1 MTYDG
6 HTAGIRRSSWAPI
19 GSVQNGVRAG
29 RLSSPHEA
37 SERVG
42 RITGGSVLRIGIAGC
57 GRAARIH
64 RDRLAA
70 HRCVVPPERLWT
82 RFACSRPSHDP
93 PRRGNVFASFNGQ
106 LPRQGRH
113 SRTPYHSRSIRGPI
127 VIDRTR
133 PKESLFKAASPGC
146 RPIQKA
152 NRSRNFGSD
161 LEETSRAANDPGR
174 DRPQPGNL
182 DT

>member
-1 MTYDG
+1 LDANRVG
-6 HTAGIRRSSWAPI
+6 SKRGASRSVEFAAR
-19 GSVQNGVRAG
+19 GFRAG
-29 RLSSPHEA
+29 RTDHRRFGA
-37 SERVG
+37 TD
-42 RITGGSVLRIGIAGC
+42 RIACC
-57 GRAARIH
+57 GRAARIQL
-64 RDRLAA
+64 DRLAT
-70 HRCVVPPERLWT
+70 HHCVVPPERLWT

-93 PRRGNVFASFNGQ
+93 LRPGNVFASFNGQ

-127 VIDRTR
+127 VTDRTR
-133 PKESLFKAASPGC
+133 PKESLFKAATPGC

-161 LEETSRAANDPGR
+161 LEETSRAANDPGG